1 MISLIGV
8 FAANKR
14 DTELRVHSGY
24 VENIIL
30 KINDR
35 ENWRGYPE
43 WTIQKHWQHWAH
55 KKHDEDKQNTAAQ
68 RNT

>member
-1 MISLIGV
+1 VVIYDTYIWYHVVPIMISLIGV

-35 ENWRGYPE
+35 EN
-43 WTIQKHWQHWAH
+43 
-55 KKHDEDKQNTAAQ
+55 
-68 RNT
+68 